1 MYAEA
6 NVLNSIPS
14 WIVTNSPQDMIAVRR
29 ALETYIDLDMGFVQ
43 TKEYELLTV
52 SLVVPFFLAYIPT
65 ISNHAICRILRKLLR
80 RVNPRYLK
88 KKFLHMTS

>member
-52 SLVVPFFLAYIPT
+52 SLVVPFFLACIPT
-65 ISNHAICRILRKLLR
+65 ISNHTICRILRKLLR